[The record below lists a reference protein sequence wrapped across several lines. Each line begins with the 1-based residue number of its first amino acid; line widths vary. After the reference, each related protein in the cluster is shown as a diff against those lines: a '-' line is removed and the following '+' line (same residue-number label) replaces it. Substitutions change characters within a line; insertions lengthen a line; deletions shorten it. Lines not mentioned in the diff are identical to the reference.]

1 MGEGQNP
8 RFTHYQPQDSSR
20 SAKVIPSS
28 APPEKKSEGSTMK
41 SVLSLVLFIG
51 VLYGM
56 SQLASAMEES
66 MQNSMPG
73 SKDPHATDPFDR
85 IFGSEFNTKFK
96 NNSRNKGVLKKE
108 AELKHRAE
116 LAKQNFRKKGTTSTV
131 KEVYEHLHGNKD
143 AIVLL
148 QKFASNDIDEGMR
161 YLKTANFDFR
171 RLGPL
176 AFQGFTYR
184 EIITEAH
191 EGRNISRLRLASAYI
206 LDCLMTNQTQE
217 ISISGNVSSN
227 RKK

>member
-1 MGEGQNP
+1 MGEGQGP
-8 RFTHYQPQDSSR
+8 KFTHYQPQDSSR
-20 SAKVIPSS
+20 AAKPVAASA
-28 APPEKKSEGSTMK
+28 PEKKSDGSTMK
-41 SVLSLVLFIG
+41 SILSLVLFIG

-66 MQNSMPG
+66 MNNSMPG
-73 SKDPHATDPFDR
+73 AKDPHATDPFDR

-96 NNSRNKGVLKKE
+96 NNSRNKGLLKDE
-108 AELKHRAE
+108 AEKKKKAE

-131 KEVYEHLHGNKD
+131 KEVCEHLHGNRD

-148 QKFASNDIDEGMR
+148 QKFASNDIEEGMR
-161 YLKTANFDFR
+161 HLKSAKFDFR

-191 EGRNISRLRLASAYI
+191 EGRNISRLRLASAYM

-217 ISISGNVSSN
+217 ISANSN
-227 RKK
+227 TSKTK